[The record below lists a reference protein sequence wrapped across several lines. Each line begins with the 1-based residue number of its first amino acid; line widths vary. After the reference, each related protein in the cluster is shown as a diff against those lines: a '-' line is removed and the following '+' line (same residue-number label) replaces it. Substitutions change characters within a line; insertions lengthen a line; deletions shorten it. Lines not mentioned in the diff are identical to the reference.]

1 MILKIIFV
9 ILCLAGSVSNRACA
23 QDVALKTNALYW
35 MTTTTNAAAEI
46 ALSNK
51 ATLELSVAYNPWT
64 FKDNKK
70 LRFLLVQ
77 PEARYWM
84 CEKFEGHFVGFHA
97 HAAQFYSTLANRRRD
112 GYLAGAGFSYGYD
125 WILKPNLNLEAEL
138 GVGYA
143 HLWYKE
149 SDCIPCIKKF
159 ERKHKN
165 YVGPTRAAVS
175 LVYFF

>member
-1 MILKIIFV
+1 MRDFYV
-9 ILCLAGSVSNRACA
+9 RAA
-23 QDVALKTNALYW
+23 D
-35 MTTTTNAAAEI
+35 I
-46 ALSNK
+46 P
-51 ATLELSVAYNPWT
+51 TLFPSAVLPYLT
-64 FKDNKK
+64 D
-70 LRFLLVQ
+70 
-77 PEARYWM
+77 
-84 CEKFEGHFVGFHA
+84 
-97 HAAQFYSTLANRRRD
+97 RRRD